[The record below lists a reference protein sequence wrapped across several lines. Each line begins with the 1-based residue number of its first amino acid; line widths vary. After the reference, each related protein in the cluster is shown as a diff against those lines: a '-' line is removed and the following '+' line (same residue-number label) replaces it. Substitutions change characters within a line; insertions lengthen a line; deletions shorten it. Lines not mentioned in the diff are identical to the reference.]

1 LVEELAEELSE
12 ERQTWWKNQK
22 NVLVSND
29 ATMRSGA
36 KLAVKRVQEQGAC
49 SRRKMSCV
57 HRPSPHKYEVRVV
70 VFDCFN

>member
-1 LVEELAEELSE
+1 MME
-12 ERQTWWKNQK
+12 ERMQNQE

-49 SRRKMSCV
+49 SRRKNV
-57 HRPSPHKYEVRVV
+57 VRTSPVAP
-70 VFDCFN
+70 